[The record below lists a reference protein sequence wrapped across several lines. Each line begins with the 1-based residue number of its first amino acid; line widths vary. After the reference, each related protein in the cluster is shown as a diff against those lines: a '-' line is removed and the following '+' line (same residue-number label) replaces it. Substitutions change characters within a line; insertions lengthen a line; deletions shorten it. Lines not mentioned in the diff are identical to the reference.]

1 LYYRKGDFNTVLTG
15 LDKKNGNLNA
25 HKNCRKLLT
34 DLIATNELSDIW
46 RIKHPDKN
54 QFTWH
59 SNCKLHIFCRLDFFL
74 ISNNLCNLISKCNI
88 KPGYKTDHSLVQ
100 LNIDNLLLGKGRG
113 YFKVNN
119 SILLDV
125 EYQNKIK
132 QSINDITNLT
142 TECNP
147 NTMWELIKSTIRNE
161 TIQYC
166 SIKNK
171 KSKKEEE
178 VLIAEITTLQQNLI
192 NCNSADNMEHI
203 TNTIKVKQQEL
214 EQIYDKKINGYIL
227 RSKAIQV
234 EGNEKNS
241 AYFANLEKRKAE
253 KKTIHKLVVDNKVLK
268 DKDIIIE
275 AEVNYCES
283 LYKQNH
289 IEENVSDLFLM
300 YL

>member
-1 LYYRKGDFNTVLTG
+1 MELANFTEIVIGRLIAVDIKIQDISITLINIYGSNKDDPHVFSKLNSFLLSNADKIFIIGGDFNTVLTG
-15 LDKKNGNLNA
+15 LDKKNGNFNT
-25 HKNCRKLLT
+25 HKSCRKSLI
-34 DLIATNELSDIW
+34 DLMATNELSDIW

-113 YFKVNN
+113 YFKINN

-125 EYQNKIK
+125 DYQNKIK
-132 QSINDITNLT
+132 QSINDITNLNK
-142 TECNP
+142 ECNP

-161 TIQYC
+161 TIKYC

-178 VLIAEITTLQQNLI
+178 ELIKEITTLQQNLI
-192 NCNSADNMEHI
+192 NCNSTDSIENI
-203 TNTIKVKQQEL
+203 TNIIKAKQQEL
-214 EQIYDKKINGYIL
+214 EHIYDKKVNGYIL
-227 RSKAIQV
+227 RSNAIQV
-234 EGNEKNS
+234 E
-241 AYFANLEKRKAE
+241 
-253 KKTIHKLVVDNKVLK
+253 
-268 DKDIIIE
+268 
-275 AEVNYCES
+275 
-283 LYKQNH
+283 
-289 IEENVSDLFLM
+289 
-300 YL
+300 